1 MASLEQWVLNLV
13 SSTYNLMQW
22 PGVVLLM
29 AVESCGIPFP
39 SEIIMPL
46 AGWMLLK
53 ENSLPVYSVFM
64 AGGYGA
70 LGNTLGS
77 IIAYYIGMW
86 AGRPLILKY
95 GRYILLSRH
104 DLDLTDRWFSRSG
117 SWTVLVSRLLPV
129 VRTYISFPAGIA
141 KMNIFKFIAYTFI
154 GSFVWSTG
162 LAYGGYLL
170 GQHWESIRNAIRP
183 FDPLIVAL
191 IFIAIGFYIWRH
203 LRNRREEKAS
213 SAAGEND

>member
-1 MASLEQWVLNLV
+1 MASFEQWVLNLT
-13 SSTYNLMQW
+13 SSVYNAIQW
-22 PGVVLLM
+22 PGVILLM
-29 AVESCGIPFP
+29 VVESCGIPFP

-53 ENSLPVYSVFM
+53 EKALPVYSVFM

-70 LGNTLGS
+70 LGNTIGS

-95 GRYILLSRH
+95 CKYILLSKH
-104 DLDLTDRWFSRSG
+104 DLDMTDRWFSRRG
-117 SWTVLVSRLLPV
+117 TWTLLVSRVLPI

-141 KMNIFKFIAYTFI
+141 KMNIFKFIIYTFI

-170 GQHWESIRNAIRP
+170 GEHWEEISTAIRP
-183 FDPLIVAL
+183 FDPLIIAL
-191 IFIAIGFYIWRH
+191 VVIAIGFYIWRH
-203 LRNRREEKAS
+203 LRNRREEKS
-213 SAAGEND
+213 SSSEHGN